1 MARINFTS
9 LKCVRKQ
16 DVTGKDE
23 PEIWL
28 DGKKKWDG
36 VMKKGETVVL
46 IPLFEDFEDSIKV
59 ELKERNPNSTKLLG
73 TKTARPAGPIRS
85 RSTSRRPGPTTSS
98 CTASPEPER
107 SRGSRP
113 DEPAPVSLCLGRPTA
128 APETRLGRTAC
139 RPCTD
144 GLSAS

>member
-1 MARINFTS
+1 MAKIT
-9 LKCVRKQ
+9 LTKLTCERKQ

-59 ELKERNPNSTKLLG
+59 ELKERNPNSSKLLG
-73 TKTARPAGPIRS
+73 TKTVTAG
-85 RSTSRRPGPTTSS
+85 
-98 CTASPEPER
+98 
-107 SRGSRP
+107 RP
-113 DEPAPVSLCLGRPTA
+113 DPQPVDFKTSGAHYQLVYSLT
-128 APETRLGRTAC
+128 
-139 RPCTD
+139 
-144 GLSAS
+144 